1 MKSNILKYLLIF
13 LVSLTIL
20 SCRDNATNPGDPGKD
35 LTAAQ
40 KQTIESSNRFGFTLF
55 GAMNSANTTANV
67 LVSPL
72 SVSMA
77 LGMTLN
83 GANNATYDS
92 MRHALGFESLTND
105 DINKSY
111 QGVISLLTAL
121 DPMVTFNIANSI
133 WYRQEFSVRSEFVSV
148 NKQYFGSEVNPLNFN
163 DPGAASTINDWVN
176 TATHGKIP
184 AIVDSPISPD
194 AVMFLINA
202 IYFKGTWIHQ
212 FDTLKTTKLPFTV
225 PVKGPAPAPMM
236 KQETTFLYYQNSA
249 LQMVD
254 LPYGQG
260 DYRMTIVLPAAGTDI
275 NAFVTG
281 LNPGDWSTWIAGL
294 DSARV
299 ELSLPRFKFDCD
311 YLLNDALKSMGM
323 GIAFTPYVA
332 DFSRIS
338 TTSQLF
344 INKVKHKT
352 YIGVSEEGTEA
363 AAVTSVEMFVT
374 SVPPVTGAV
383 IMNVNRPFVFVIRDG
398 QSGTLMF
405 IGKVIDPS

>member
-1 MKSNILKYLLIF
+1 MYLLIL

-20 SCRDNATNPGDPGKD
+20 SCRDSGTNPTQDQIRKD

-40 KQTIESSNRFGFTLF
+40 KQTITSSNRFGFTLF
-55 GAMNSANTTANV
+55 ETMNSANKTDNV

-92 MRHALGFESLTND
+92 MRHVLGFEDLSNT
-105 DINKSY
+105 DINQSY
-111 QGVISLLTAL
+111 QGIISLLTGL
-121 DPMVTFNIANSI
+121 DATVTFSIANSI
-133 WYRQEFSVRSEFVSV
+133 WYRQGFAVRSDFVSV
-148 NKQYFGSEVNPLNFN
+148 NKQYFNSEVNSLNFS
-163 DPGAASTINDWVN
+163 DPGAANTINNWVN

-184 AIVDSPISPD
+184 TIVDPPIPTD

-202 IYFKGTWIHQ
+202 IYFKGTWTHQ
-212 FDTLKTTKLPFTV
+212 FDTTKTTKFPFAVPGKSSVTV
-225 PVKGPAPAPMM
+225 PMM
-236 KQETTFLYYQNSA
+236 RQEAKFLYYQSSS

-254 LPYGQG
+254 LPYGKG
-260 DYRMTIVLPAAGTDI
+260 DYRMTVILPAAGTDI
-275 NAFVTG
+275 DTFVGG
-281 LNPGDWSTWIAGL
+281 LNMSDWSTWIAGL
-294 DSARV
+294 DSAKV
-299 ELSLPRFKFDCD
+299 ELSLPRFKFQCD
-311 YLLNDALKSMGM
+311 YLLNDALSLMGM
-323 GIAFTPYVA
+323 GIAFTPYAA

-338 TTSQLF
+338 STSQLY

-363 AAVTSVEMFVT
+363 AAVTSVEVYVT
-374 SVPPVTGAV
+374 AVPPQTGAI
-383 IMNVNRPFVFVIRDG
+383 IMNVNRPFIFVIRDG